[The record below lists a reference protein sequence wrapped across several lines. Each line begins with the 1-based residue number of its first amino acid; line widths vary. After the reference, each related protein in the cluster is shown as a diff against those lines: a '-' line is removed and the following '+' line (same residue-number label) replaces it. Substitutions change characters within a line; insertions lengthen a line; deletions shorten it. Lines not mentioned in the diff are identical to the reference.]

1 MNCIRYCSSWR
12 QEEKLIW
19 WVDNPSNA
27 FFDLTTK
34 MSVWQVELCAH
45 ILSPVISH
53 HTFLGLCLS
62 ALTWLAFT
70 KKSLCSTVLS
80 SVFWWSYHLLLVIR
94 PPFQHYLFLDRIL
107 FPIILSLWQ
116 CISTHFPSLS
126 ILFLIFATGQQLP
139 STSENPFW
147 CCYCFF
153 PFFEQFTSSSALLEK
168 LP

>member
-70 KKSLCSTVLS
+70 KKNPSVRQCFLLFFDGRITCCWWFVPLLNTITFSRPNFVSHYSL
-80 SVFWWSYHLLLVIR
+80 YGNA
-94 PPFQHYLFLDRIL
+94 
-107 FPIILSLWQ
+107 FPR
-116 CISTHFPSLS
+116 FPSFS

-139 STSENPFW
+139 STSEIPFW